1 MRSTKTKEQIFR
13 DGFSLFT
20 NGQIPNEIF
29 NNYMTDEDGEATSRL
44 QWWCVDNMRGE
55 IMDWCTGIGII
66 EAVEHLYKTAL
77 ENGNFAKPMLGV
89 VLNETELE
97 NDYPVYWD
105 YLYVCDGKVV
115 KSDIQGTVADL
126 KRDLRSHYK
135 LESKVITTCDIEGRR
150 KLAGL
155 S

>member
-1 MRSTKTKEQIFR
+1 MS
-13 DGFSLFT
+13 
-20 NGQIPNEIF
+20 
-29 NNYMTDEDGEATSRL
+29 
-44 QWWCVDNMRGE
+44 
-55 IMDWCTGIGII
+55 I
-66 EAVEHLYKTAL
+66 EVS
-77 ENGNFAKPMLGV
+77 NGNFAKPMLGV

-115 KSDIQGTVADL
+115 KSDVQGTIADL

-135 LESKVITTCDIEGRR
+135 LEAKVITTFDIEGRR

>member
-1 MRSTKTKEQIFR
+1 M
-13 DGFSLFT
+13 
-20 NGQIPNEIF
+20 NEAIQQQ
-29 NNYMTDEDGEATSRL
+29 EP
-44 QWWCVDNMRGE
+44 Q
-55 IMDWCTGIGII
+55 
-66 EAVEHLYKTAL
+66 
-77 ENGNFAKPMLGV
+77 GNDVNHVLGV
-89 VLNETELE
+89 VLSETELE

-126 KRDLRSHYK
+126 KRDLRSHRK
-135 LESKVITTCDIEGRR
+135 LEAKVITTCDIEGRR

>member
-1 MRSTKTKEQIFR
+1 MNTENVSKEQ
-13 DGFSLFT
+13 
-20 NGQIPNEIF
+20 
-29 NNYMTDEDGEATSRL
+29 
-44 QWWCVDNMRGE
+44 
-55 IMDWCTGIGII
+55 
-66 EAVEHLYKTAL
+66 K
-77 ENGNFAKPMLGV
+77 GNDANRVLGV
-89 VLNETELE
+89 VLSENELE

-126 KRDLRSHYK
+126 KRDLRSHRK
-135 LESKVITTCDIEGRR
+135 LEAKIITTCDIEGRR

>member
-1 MRSTKTKEQIFR
+1 MLKE
-13 DGFSLFT
+13 
-20 NGQIPNEIF
+20 N
-29 NNYMTDEDGEATSRL
+29 
-44 QWWCVDNMRGE
+44 
-55 IMDWCTGIGII
+55 
-66 EAVEHLYKTAL
+66 

-97 NDYPVYWD
+97 NDYPIYWD

-115 KSDIQGTVADL
+115 KSDVQGTVADL
-126 KRDLRSHYK
+126 KRYLCSHYK
-135 LESKVITTCDIEGRR
+135 LEAKVITTCDIEGRR

>member
-1 MRSTKTKEQIFR
+1 MNKS
-13 DGFSLFT
+13 S
-20 NGQIPNEIF
+20 
-29 NNYMTDEDGEATSRL
+29 
-44 QWWCVDNMRGE
+44 
-55 IMDWCTGIGII
+55 I
-66 EAVEHLYKTAL
+66 EEL
-77 ENGNFAKPMLGV
+77 NGNIAKPVLGV

-97 NDYPVYWD
+97 NDYPVNWD

-135 LESKVITTCDIEGRR
+135 LDAKVITTCDIEGRR
-150 KLAGL
+150 KLAKV